1 MFRLRCFSARVKGAV
16 DPTSSLLQ
24 HMGIDHRCTHV
35 LVPQEFLH
43 GANVVA
49 LLQEVSRKAMAERI
63 STLLIIRR

>member
-43 GANVVA
+43 RTDIVA
-49 LLQEVSRKAMAERI
+49 VLQEMGRKTMSERI